1 MRKVYG
7 GVFSI
12 SQQQFAICRENW
24 ISEHT
29 IKDDENANIATAQE
43 IILRRC
49 NFRPEFEDLRLWDDW
64 KTDSKWFRVKSFN
77 QLARQYLF
85 ETPEGAEFPRLRE
98 TTSTSRR
105 NLLPTEY
112 TGKEYQ
118 YPEVVH
124 RNAHGQVKW
133 VDTTITI
140 EPVIY
145 LDEDGEP
152 RTEVDT
158 RIVDNEDETR
168 ER

>member
-1 MRKVYG
+1 MRKVFG
-7 GVFSI
+7 GVFSV

-24 ISEHT
+24 ISEHK

-49 NFRPEFEDLRLWDDW
+49 NFRPESEDLRLWDEW
-64 KTDSKWFRVKSFN
+64 RTDRKCFRVKSYH
-77 QLARQYLF
+77 QLAREYLF
-85 ETPEGAEFPRLRE
+85 ETADGAEFPHLRE
-98 TTSTSRR
+98 TTSTNWHSA
-105 NLLPTEY
+105 LPTEY

-118 YPEVVH
+118 YPEAVH
-124 RNAHGQVKW
+124 RNAQGQVKW

-158 RIVDNEDETR
+158 RIVDEQDETK
-168 ER
+168 E